1 VSPIPKAVPLQR
13 LSKVGLTLC
22 VEALYAC
29 VLNTGTTLFVQN
41 QIVKSVGRQSG
52 TCKPAGWLTNVDWD
66 KSISR
71 SQFWRRSLAALPP
84 CRGRQGR

>member
-41 QIVKSVGRQSG
+41 QRNSLLQF
-52 TCKPAGWLTNVDWD
+52 TCCCGSRFMAG
-66 KSISR
+66 
-71 SQFWRRSLAALPP
+71 
-84 CRGRQGR
+84 G

>member
-1 VSPIPKAVPLQR
+1 EVSPIPKAVPLQR

-41 QIVKSVGRQSG
+41 QSIRDSFLRGTLASG
-52 TCKPAGWLTNVDWD
+52 FAFNAHKQP
-66 KSISR
+66 ISPL
-71 SQFWRRSLAALPP
+71 FI
-84 CRGRQGR
+84 